1 MFLGQEEARE
11 EGSPKSGTT
20 LTSVCC
26 LPLGPSLAVGVK
38 GEGSGPQTQ
47 IDTAPQMPVF
57 RDGFVSLAT
66 EEPNLGSNF
75 SLAGALN
82 PKYLILR
89 ICEIDAA
96 SHSPGAENLKKQEG
110 WMIILGVWSKAT
122 WA

>member
-26 LPLGPSLAVGVK
+26 LPLGPSLTVGVK

-57 RDGFVSLAT
+57 RDGFV
-66 EEPNLGSNF
+66 LGNRGGKSRVKF
-75 SLAGALN
+75 LLSRV
-82 PKYLILR
+82 P
-89 ICEIDAA
+89 
-96 SHSPGAENLKKQEG
+96 
-110 WMIILGVWSKAT
+110 
-122 WA
+122 